1 MKPVDIKPSMYFD
14 CNTLIKKIIR
24 KVLNLKFA
32 IVSEYQNIK
41 IFLLKGYVLSWSEE
55 VSVIA
60 NVKNTVPWTYFVRD
74 FNDEEIVGT
83 FYEIEL
89 QKKKNK
95 LKRV

>member
-1 MKPVDIKPSMYFD
+1 MKPADIKSSMYFD
-14 CNTLIKKIIR
+14 FNTLIKKIIR

-32 IVSEYQNIK
+32 IVSEYQNMK

-74 FNDEEIVGT
+74 FNDKEIVGT

-89 QKKKNK
+89 QKKKTS
-95 LKRV
+95 

>member
-1 MKPVDIKPSMYFD
+1 MYFD
-14 CNTLIKKIIR
+14 FNTLIKKIIR

-32 IVSEYQNIK
+32 IVSEYQNMK

-60 NVKNTVPWTYFVRD
+60 NVKNTVLWTYCVRD